1 MAILPFCPGLI
12 VEIFVNSAPLPEY
25 DDNSD
30 TPTSPTTITKYV
42 EATSGANFAIKVS
55 FTEGYPFPKGD
66 MEARISLDGRVIHKG
81 MNCEGRFFHTR
92 LYQGRSIQ
100 IGGHP
105 KIQKFC
111 FAELEIGICT
121 AEDSSCIL
129 FSNVK
134 AELMTLKLKV
144 AHSFLI

>member
-1 MAILPFCPGLI
+1 MAVLPFCPGLA
-12 VEIFVNSAPLPEY
+12 VEIFVNGAPLPEY

-30 TPTSPTTITKYV
+30 TSASPTTVTKYV

-66 MEARISLDGRVIHKG
+66 VEARISLDGRVIHKG
-81 MNCEGRFFHTR
+81 MNCEDRFYHTR

-111 FAELEIGICT
+111 FAELEIGMCT
-121 AEDSSCIL
+121 AEDSSCI
-129 FSNVK
+129 
-134 AELMTLKLKV
+134 
-144 AHSFLI
+144 